1 MHARVP
7 YIGAEAHLTVN
18 HMFMLRAMPHGRSVN
33 SSNNARYHNLIR
45 SIRRYENIC
54 RRIRED
60 RSLFIGTYRELR
72 NWRRERNWDD
82 FHLVEERWRFYRTY
96 IQLRDAAIRSSKI
109 TEFFLIQTP
118 NRYQSLNDNDDAPIK
133 NNIQKTVLF
142 SSTFSVNF
150 LSIIFYDED
159 EDDNWRN
166 IIDSVEE
173 ALRNPQFRK

>member
-1 MHARVP
+1 MHAGVS

-18 HMFMLRAMPHGRSVN
+18 HMFMLKAMPHGRSVN

-96 IQLRDAAIRSSKI
+96 IRIYLYRQR
-109 TEFFLIQTP
+109 FLG
-118 NRYQSLNDNDDAPIK
+118 R
-133 NNIQKTVLF
+133 
-142 SSTFSVNF
+142 
-150 LSIIFYDED
+150 
-159 EDDNWRN
+159 
-166 IIDSVEE
+166 
-173 ALRNPQFRK
+173 